1 MRLHFQNLSDDRRGR
16 TVGSIFRNGRAWL
29 YLGADGPTVR
39 WSWHFKSR
47 DRLVHLHANN
57 AEHGLHS
64 SIAGLGVFLS
74 FGIDLPWKWLPEWW
88 HELTERQLGISD
100 HDGSLWF
107 DFFAEQD
114 RSPSRGPFGIRLD
127 PSWSYIDFLL
137 GKASYETE
145 TLEQRDTHVP
155 MPEKVYAATVEIFES
170 KWRRPRWFTKRML
183 RATIEVEGGIPI
195 PGKGTESWNC
205 GEDASFGL
213 TCKATTV
220 EEAVG
225 EMVKNCLETRARYGG
240 RNWTPN
246 PKKPKKRRA

>member
-29 YLGADGPTVR
+29 YLGDDGPTVR

-127 PSWSYIDFLL
+127 PLTF
-137 GKASYETE
+137 
-145 TLEQRDTHVP
+145 RC
-155 MPEKVYAATVEIFES
+155 
-170 KWRRPRWFTKRML
+170 RRRSTPPRWKSSSRNGGARAGSRSGCSARRSRL
-183 RATIEVEGGIPI
+183 RAAFRSPV
-195 PGKGTESWNC
+195 KARSRGT
-205 GEDASFGL
+205 A
-213 TCKATTV
+213 
-220 EEAVG
+220 
-225 EMVKNCLETRARYGG
+225 ARM
-240 RNWTPN
+240 RPSH
-246 PKKPKKRRA
+246 